1 MMKRLLT
8 MSVGTLAFLAAG
20 RVQAQ
25 VTPNVR
31 PTPVPY
37 SRPTVSPY
45 LNLTRGADTPGLNYY
60 LGTRQQFNQR
70 AINQQY
76 RTALQD
82 LEQRQSVVPEV
93 DPLDAYP
100 ALPSTGHPT
109 AFNNVGSYFNTGSP
123 TLRRPGTPAPQQKP
137 RTK

>member
-1 MMKRLLT
+1 MNRLL
-8 MSVGTLAFLAAG
+8 MLSLGAVAFVAG
-20 RVQAQ
+20 GRAQAQ
-25 VTPNVR
+25 FTPNVR

-45 LNLTRGADTPGLNYY
+45 LNLLRGADTPGLNYY

-70 AINQQY
+70 VINQQY

-82 LEQRQSVVPEV
+82 LEQRQTVAPEAES
-93 DPLDAYP
+93 LDAYP

-123 TLRRPGTPAPQQKP
+123 TIRRPGTPAPQQKP
-137 RTK
+137 RTR